1 MFIGIDSCRAGWV
14 AASINDNNKIDI
26 SIYKDINKLW
36 ESFKKADLIF
46 IDIPIGLIDGYVK
59 EKERNCDK
67 DARKLLGLK
76 RGSSVFPTPSRE
88 AANAANY
95 KDACKINKSIT
106 GRKISIQTWNICK
119 KIKEVDDFLSEPNN
133 ANATSIIKESHPEIC
148 FFALSGS
155 STCFSKKNINGVS
168 ERKNILKKFIPDL
181 DFILDSALA
190 KYNRIQ
196 ANIDDFLD
204 CLALAISAKLA
215 FKLNSVSKIPIAE
228 QIDSKGFVMQI
239 SFFLASASSAS

>member
-1 MFIGIDSCRAGWV
+1 MFTGIDSCRAGWL

-46 IDIPIGLIDGYVK
+46 IDIPIGLIDGYIK

-88 AANAANY
+88 AVNSVNY
-95 KDACKINKSIT
+95 KDACKINESIT

-119 KIKEVDDFLSEPNN
+119 KIKEVDDFLSEPNKAIN
-133 ANATSIIKESHPEIC
+133 IIKESHPEIC
-148 FFALSGS
+148 FFALSGN
-155 STCFSKKNINGVS
+155 STGFSKKNINGVS

-181 DFILDSALA
+181 DFILDSTLA

-204 CLALAISAKLA
+204 CLVLAISAKLA
-215 FKLNSVSKIPIAE
+215 FKLNSVSKIPRTE
-228 QIDSKGFVMQI
+228 QIDSKGFIMQI
-239 SFFLASASSAS
+239 SYFLASNF